1 MLDLVDHGSM
11 EKRNVDVD
19 DMDYT
24 DYIDSW
30 QFGREGK
37 GRDLAKR
44 RGNLG

>member
-11 EKRNVDVD
+11 EKRNVDID
-19 DMDYT
+19 GI

-37 GRDLAKR
+37 GSSEKE
-44 RGNLG
+44 G